1 MTDTENVLEALERR
15 EDLTESERSLCAT
28 IRRLSSELVKA
39 QADRDA
45 CAADA
50 RQYQERLARVVEAA
64 KVRREESSAMAASLD
79 QAKAEIAALKANV
92 KRKDG
97 DANESFDRE
106 AEAFHKA
113 TGMLMPGKNICDPA
127 RLNGSAEIASKALA
141 SLPAQAKRVMKSHE
155 LLVELLSNGPYQNDD
170 GECSFCC
177 FAPNDSEDLDHLIAH
192 KETCLYRRAKE
203 HISALSAH
211 EEGE

>member
-113 TGMLMPGKNICDPA
+113 TGMLMPGKNIRAGADWTDDDEVERRKLFKVWCAGVDYVKTNLSRRIAEARRLAFQEALGKWICSPVCIFGPWLEKVAAPPA
-127 RLNGSAEIASKALA
+127 PAE
-141 SLPAQAKRVMKSHE
+141 P
-155 LLVELLSNGPYQNDD
+155 
-170 GECSFCC
+170 GEVK
-177 FAPNDSEDLDHLIAH
+177 P
-192 KETCLYRRAKE
+192 
-203 HISALSAH
+203 
-211 EEGE
+211 